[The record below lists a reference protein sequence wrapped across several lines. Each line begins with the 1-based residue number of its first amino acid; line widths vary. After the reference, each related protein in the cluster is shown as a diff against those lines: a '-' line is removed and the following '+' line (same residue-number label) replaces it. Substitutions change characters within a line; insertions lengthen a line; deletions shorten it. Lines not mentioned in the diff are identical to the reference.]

1 MTHASHGLTT
11 FDADELRR
19 FAKRWEALFD
29 GADAANMAAS
39 YAADALLVAT
49 GTPTV
54 HGRAAIEAFW
64 RQSCERARSSGLV
77 RTVHPQH
84 AERDG
89 ALGYSRGEVRM
100 ELPGSALRV
109 VRYVTVWK
117 QQADGIWR
125 CAIDISTQDPDR
137 EQKEPS

>member
-1 MTHASHGLTT
+1 MNDWSGLTT
-11 FDADELRR
+11 FGADEVRR
-19 FAKRWEALFD
+19 FAKEWEALFD
-29 GADAANMAAS
+29 GGDAAGMAAS
-39 YAADALLVAT
+39 YAEDALLVAT
-49 GTPTV
+49 GTATV

-64 RQSCERARSSGLV
+64 RQSCARATSLGLV

-100 ELPGSALRV
+100 ELSGSGVRV

-117 QQADGIWR
+117 EQADGVWR
-125 CAIDISTQDPDR
+125 CVIDISTQAPD
-137 EQKEPS
+137 